1 MRRSHWRMVG
11 LGSACL
17 VWATVVHAETGR
29 AILQATSDGSSVTGA
44 ATLTDTPGGLT
55 VEVQVSHV
63 SPGKHGLHI
72 HEYGA
77 CGDGGR
83 AAGSHY
89 NPSGVAHGFLPRD
102 GVQQAHPG
110 DLGNIEVA
118 SEGTGTL
125 ALVLPGVSLSGG
137 AYSVAGRAIV
147 LHELVDD
154 FGQPTGNAGG
164 RIGCGTILITASES
178 VRE

>member
-1 MRRSHWRMVG
+1 MRSGRSMIW
-11 LGSACL
+11 LGIVSLA
-17 VWATVVHAETGR
+17 WIAPAHAETGQA
-29 AILQATSDGSSVTGA
+29 AIQATSEGSSVTGA

-55 VEVQVSHV
+55 VEVQVSDV

-72 HEYGA
+72 HEYGE
-77 CGDGGR
+77 CGDGGK
-83 AAGSHY
+83 AAGGHY
-89 NPSGVAHGFLPRD
+89 NPSGVAHGFLPTD

-110 DLGNIEVA
+110 DLGNIEVG
-118 SEGTGTL
+118 SDGTGTL

-164 RIGCGTILITASES
+164 RIGCGTILITRRSDW
-178 VRE
+178 VIG